1 MLLIVI
7 RGAYYLHGKPGNSG
21 WEMKWYI
28 PFHLRHFRNYIAMD
42 LINAFFLFLL
52 NFPIDS
58 NTFSDLPILHL
69 EKLQH

>member
-1 MLLIVI
+1 MGRLPFTRKTRKFWLE
-7 RGAYYLHGKPGNSG
+7 N
-21 WEMKWYI
+21 EMVHTI
-28 PFHLRHFRNYIAMD
+28 PFETFQKLSAIE

-52 NFPIDS
+52 NFPIDT